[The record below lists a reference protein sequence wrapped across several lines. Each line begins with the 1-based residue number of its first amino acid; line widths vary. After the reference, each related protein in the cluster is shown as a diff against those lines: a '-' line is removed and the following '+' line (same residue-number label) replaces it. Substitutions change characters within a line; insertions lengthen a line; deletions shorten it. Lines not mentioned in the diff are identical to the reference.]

1 MSELIS
7 RTYRIKDKGEEG
19 YTDVTI
25 TIDEEAIFIKQH
37 EDDVVMP
44 FEMAKEF
51 LKLLTSLEEL
61 SQTSF

>member
-1 MSELIS
+1 MSELIE

-25 TIDEEAIFIKQH
+25 TIDEEVIIIKQH

-44 FEMAKEF
+44 LEMAKEF
-51 LKLLTSLEEL
+51 LKLLTNLEEL
-61 SQTSF
+61 S